1 MKLRKALLLSGWP
14 LIFFLIVLTT
24 IFAVDRVSDVVENGI
39 LTSQVGADSFERR
52 YNENPYLGLAHIV
65 PGVVFM
71 FLGPWQFMTRIRS
84 RFLWLHRLSGR
95 IYIVAGIVAGV
106 TAILLAIRLPAFAG
120 FGTASATFVFGTLFL
135 FALVKALYH
144 IKRREIAQHREWMIR
159 AFAIG
164 LGVSMIRV
172 FVALFFALGAARM
185 SDIFAQSFWLG
196 LASSTLAGE
205 LWVRYTRPRR
215 RSASSP

>member
-1 MKLRKALLLSGWP
+1 MKLRRLLLFSGWP
-14 LIFFLIVLTT
+14 VIFFLILLTT

-39 LTSQVGADSFERR
+39 LTSQVGTDDFERR
-52 YNENPYLGLAHIV
+52 YNENPYLSLAHIL
-65 PGVVFM
+65 PGVLFM

-84 RFLWLHRLSGR
+84 RHLWLHRLSGR
-95 IYIVAGIVAGV
+95 VYIAAGAVAGV
-106 TAILLAIRLPAFAG
+106 TAILLAVRLPAFAG
-120 FGTASATFVFGTLFL
+120 FGTASATFVFGALFL
-135 FALVKALYH
+135 FCLGKALYH
-144 IKRREIAQHREWMIR
+144 IKRREIVLHREWMIR

-196 LASSTLAGE
+196 LASSALAAE
-205 LWVRYTRPRR
+205 FWVRHTRLRR
-215 RSASSP
+215 RPASTA